1 MVAAL
6 LISVWGSLVWLAV
19 FAPVSRWFGPGGQ
32 APRDVLLDSSVAGCV
47 RVRGKGRSVDRPG
60 SGLGP

>member
-47 RVRGKGRSVDRPG
+47 RV
-60 SGLGP
+60 